1 LKTAQKLFLKNADFT
16 IAIFLSR
23 RYINYIRIKQLKHS
37 NTKANQMIIKI
48 KNIEY
53 RIETTHKV
61 SDMNET
67 PNVQAMR
74 QEENCVA
81 EHIGV
86 RPNGKKS
93 HLIREYLIHG
103 ETVFQHI
110 LQFPF

>member
-1 LKTAQKLFLKNADFT
+1 
-16 IAIFLSR
+16 
-23 RYINYIRIKQLKHS
+23 
-37 NTKANQMIIKI
+37 MIIKI